1 MSHVFF
7 LCRYTEFAPRFP
19 LASRNKNQIALTY
32 HGLTPAKTGRCKA
45 FCLLCY
51 QKKLFFHF
59 IRRTSGT
66 SSKEVFQKYGG
77 TAHPAKELSQR
88 NVIQPFQCSFI
99 NSVGD
104 ASGVI
109 DRGHCPVHRHTFCNG
124 KTRTAHTPIDQPT
137 TRMSSYPSGN
147 EKSKSSER

>member
-1 MSHVFF
+1 MSSSSAGTRSSLHAF
-7 LCRYTEFAPRFP
+7 LWQAGTKSNRPY
-19 LASRNKNQIALTY
+19 LSRPY
-32 HGLTPAKTGRCKA
+32 SSKTGRCKA

-124 KTRTAHTPIDQPT
+124 KTRTVQNLGSGPHSHRPTYHTDVFVPLRQ
-137 TRMSSYPSGN
+137 
-147 EKSKSSER
+147 

>member
-77 TAHPAKELSQR
+77 TALRRKNFRSVTSFSPF
-88 NVIQPFQCSFI
+88 NV
-99 NSVGD
+99 
-104 ASGVI
+104 
-109 DRGHCPVHRHTFCNG
+109 
-124 KTRTAHTPIDQPT
+124 
-137 TRMSSYPSGN
+137 PS
-147 EKSKSSER
+147 

>member
-7 LCRYTEFAPRFP
+7 LCRHTEFAPRFP

-32 HGLTPAKTGRCKA
+32 HGLTPAETGRCKA

-88 NVIQPFQCSFI
+88 NVVQPFQCSFI

-104 ASGVI
+104 ACRSSTGVI
-109 DRGHCPVHRHTFCNG
+109 VPFTATLSVMGRQERS
-124 KTRTAHTPIDQPT
+124 KTWEAAHTPIDQPT
-137 TRMSSYPSGN
+137 TDVFVPLRQ
-147 EKSKSSER
+147 

>member
-59 IRRTSGT
+59 IRKRPGLLVRK
-66 SSKEVFQKYGG
+66 SSKS
-77 TAHPAKELSQR
+77 TAEPHIRRKNFRSVTSFSPF
-88 NVIQPFQCSFI
+88 NV
-99 NSVGD
+99 
-104 ASGVI
+104 
-109 DRGHCPVHRHTFCNG
+109 
-124 KTRTAHTPIDQPT
+124 
-137 TRMSSYPSGN
+137 PS
-147 EKSKSSER
+147 